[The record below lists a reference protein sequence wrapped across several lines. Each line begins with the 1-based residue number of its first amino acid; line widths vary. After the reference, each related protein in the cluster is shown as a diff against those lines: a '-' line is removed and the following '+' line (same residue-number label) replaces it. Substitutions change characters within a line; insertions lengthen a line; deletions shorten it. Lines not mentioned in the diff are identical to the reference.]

1 MTICSNCTKKAT
13 FNILGER
20 AKYCATH
27 KEPNMVDVLNKKCE
41 CNSSQPRWNFEGLKP
56 ICCVLCK
63 KEGMIETHRKKCFCG
78 KVRPTFNFEGL
89 KAEFCNSCKSE
100 NMINVVDDRCFCK
113 KLTSPNFNYEGLR
126 PKYCF
131 ECKLPNM
138 VDTRNP
144 KCACGSRPNFNFE
157 GLKPKFC
164 AMCKVDGMIDLV
176 HNMCVCGKS
185 QPSFNYEGLVA
196 KYCIECKLSDMVSR
210 NKLCLCS
217 CKKVQPTYNFE
228 GLQPKFCIKCKEDN
242 MIDVKHPKCKTPL
255 CYTRPQD
262 KYDGHCLR
270 CYIYNFPNK
279 PVTKNYKTKEF
290 SVVEFLKLWF
300 PNFTWFADKQIKDG
314 CSSKRP
320 DLLLDLGYQIIIVE
334 VDENQHN
341 KYDCSCE
348 NKRLMEISQDLGH
361 RPIIF
366 IRFNPDDYININ
378 NQRVRSC
385 WSITKITG
393 IVKIEYKKEWNNRL
407 ECLKEQIKYWTQPEN
422 KTDKTLEIIQLFYDE
437 NNENAKINETK

>member
-1 MTICSNCTKKAT
+1 MTICVNENCTKKAT
-13 FNILGER
+13 FNILGQK
-20 AKYCATH
+20 AKFCAEH
-27 KEPNMVDVLNKKCE
+27 KDPDMVDVLNKKCE

-63 KEGMIETHRKKCFCG
+63 KEDMIETYRKKCFCG

-131 ECKLPNM
+131 ECKLPDM
-138 VDTRNP
+138 VDMRNP
-144 KCACGSRPNFNFE
+144 KCACGLRSNFNFA

-164 AMCKVDGMIDLV
+164 SKCRVDGMIDV
-176 HNMCVCGKS
+176 THNMCFCGKS
-185 QPSFNYEGLVA
+185 QPTFNYGELTSKYCFECKLPDMISRNKCFCGKGSPLYNLEGLVG
-196 KYCIECKLSDMVSR
+196 KYCFQ
-210 NKLCLCS
+210 
-217 CKKVQPTYNFE
+217 CKK
-228 GLQPKFCIKCKEDN
+228 DS
-242 MIDVKHPKCKTPL
+242 MIDVHHKRCKTNL
-255 CYTRPQD
+255 CSTRPQD
-262 KYDGHCLR
+262 KFEGYCLR
-270 CYIYNFPNK
+270 CYIYNFPDK
-279 PVTKNYKTKEF
+279 PVAKNYKTKEF
-290 SVVEFLKLWF
+290 SVVEFVKLWF
-300 PNFTWFADKQIKDG
+300 PNFTWFADKQVKDG

-320 DLLLDLGYQIIIVE
+320 DLLIDLGYQIIIVE

-378 NQRVRSC
+378 NERVRSC

-422 KTDKTLEIIQLFYDE
+422 KTDKTLEIIQLFYDQ
-437 NNENAKINETK
+437 NI

>member
-1 MTICSNCTKKAT
+1 MTICVNEICSKKAT
-13 FNILGER
+13 FNFLGQR
-20 AKYCATH
+20 AKFCAEH
-27 KEPNMVDVLNKKCE
+27 KDPDMVDVVNKKCE
-41 CNSSQPRWNFEGLKP
+41 CNNSQPRWNFEGLKP
-56 ICCVLCK
+56 LCCVSCK

-89 KAEFCNSCKSE
+89 KAEFCNSCKSDG
-100 NMINVVDDRCFCK
+100 MINVVDERCFCK
-113 KLTSPNFNYEGLR
+113 KLTSPNYNYEGLR

-131 ECKLPNM
+131 ECKLPDM
-138 VDTRNP
+138 VDMRNP

-164 AMCKVDGMIDLV
+164 AKCKTDDMIDLN
-176 HNMCVCGKS
+176 HNMCFCGKA
-185 QPSFNYEGLVA
+185 QASFNFEGLIP
-196 KYCIECKLSDMVSR
+196 KYCISCKLNGMISR
-210 NKLCLCS
+210 NKLCY
-217 CKKVQPTYNFE
+217 CKTSQPLYNFE
-228 GLQPKFCIKCKEDN
+228 GLNAKHCFQCKKDN
-242 MIDVKHPKCKTPL
+242 MIDVVHKMCKTHL
-255 CYTRPQD
+255 CSTRPQE
-262 KYDGHCLR
+262 KFEGFCLR
-270 CYIYNFPNK
+270 CFIYNFPDK
-279 PVTKNYKTKEF
+279 PIAKNYKTKEF
-290 SVVEFLKLWF
+290 AVVEFVQLLF
-300 PNFTWFADKQIKDG
+300 PNFTWFADKKIQDG

-334 VDENQHN
+334 VDENQHS

-348 NKRLMEISQDLGH
+348 NKRLMELSQDLGH

-378 NQRVRSC
+378 NERIRSC

-422 KTDKTLEIIQLFYDE
+422 KTDKTVEIIQLFTT
-437 NNENAKINETK
+437 KIFK

>member
-1 MTICSNCTKKAT
+1 MTICVNEICTKKAT
-13 FNILGER
+13 FNILGQK
-20 AKYCATH
+20 AKFCAEH
-27 KEPNMVDVLNKKCE
+27 KDPDMVDVLNKKCE

-63 KEGMIETHRKKCFCG
+63 KEDMIETYRKKCFCG

-131 ECKLPNM
+131 ECKLPDM
-138 VDTRNP
+138 VDIRNP
-144 KCACGSRPNFNFE
+144 KCACGLRPNFNFE

-164 AMCKVDGMIDLV
+164 SKCKEDGMIDV
-176 HNMCVCGKS
+176 THNMCFCGKS
-185 QPSFNYEGLVA
+185 QASFNFEGLIS
-196 KYCIECKLSDMVSR
+196 KYCVSCKLNGMVSR
-210 NKLCLCS
+210 NKLCYCKKAQPNFNYEGLNPNYCIQCKKDNMVDVTHKRCKTHLCS
-217 CKKVQPTYNFE
+217 
-228 GLQPKFCIKCKEDN
+228 
-242 MIDVKHPKCKTPL
+242 
-255 CYTRPQD
+255 TRPQD
-262 KYDGHCLR
+262 KYEGYCFR
-270 CYIYNFPNK
+270 CYIYNFPDK
-279 PVTKNYKTKEF
+279 PVAKNYKTKEYA
-290 SVVEFLKLWF
+290 VVEFIQLWF
-300 PNFTWFADKQIKDG
+300 PNFTWFTDKQIKDG

-320 DLLLDLGYQIIIVE
+320 DLLLDLGYQIIIIE
-334 VDENQHN
+334 VDENQHS

-348 NKRLMEISQDLGH
+348 NKRLMELSQDLGH

-366 IRFNPDDYININ
+366 IRFNPDNYVNIN
-378 NQRVRSC
+378 NERVRSC

-407 ECLKEQIKYWTQPEN
+407 ECLKEQINYWTQPEN
-422 KTDKTLEIIQLFYDE
+422 KTDKTLEIIQLFYDQ
-437 NNENAKINETK
+437 NI

>member
-1 MTICSNCTKKAT
+1 MTICVNEICTKKAT
-13 FNILGER
+13 FNILGQK
-20 AKYCATH
+20 AKFCAEH
-27 KEPNMVDVLNKKCE
+27 KDPDMVDVLNKKCE

-63 KEGMIETHRKKCFCG
+63 KEDMIETYRKKCFCG

-100 NMINVVDDRCFCK
+100 NMINVVDDRCFCN
-113 KLTSPNFNYEGLR
+113 KLTSPNFNYENLR

-131 ECKLPNM
+131 ECKLPDM
-138 VDTRNP
+138 VDVRNP
-144 KCACGSRPNFNFE
+144 KCPCGSRPNFNFK

-164 AMCKVDGMIDLV
+164 SKCKTDEMIDV
-176 HNMCVCGKS
+176 THNMCECGKAQS
-185 QPSFNYEGLVA
+185 TFNFKGLVP
-196 KYCIECKLSDMVSR
+196 KYCSDCRLPDMISR
-210 NKLCLCS
+210 NKLCY
-217 CKKVQPTYNFE
+217 CKNAQPTYNFK
-228 GLQPKFCIKCKEDN
+228 GLQPNFCVQCKKNN
-242 MIDVKHPKCKTPL
+242 MVDVRHQICKTYL
-255 CYTRPQD
+255 CSTRPQE
-262 KYDGHCLR
+262 KFEGFCLR
-270 CYIYNFPNK
+270 CYIYNFPDK
-279 PVTKNYKTKEF
+279 PVAKNYKTKEYA
-290 SVVEFLKLWF
+290 VVEFIQLWF

-378 NQRVRSC
+378 NERIRSC

-422 KTDKTLEIIQLFYDE
+422 KTDKTLEIIQLFYDQ
-437 NNENAKINETK
+437 NI

>member
-1 MTICSNCTKKAT
+1 MTICTNCTKKAT
-13 FNILGER
+13 FNILGEK

-27 KEPNMVDVLNKKCE
+27 KEPDMVDVLNKKCE
-41 CNSSQPRWNFEGLKP
+41 CNSSQPRWNFPGLKP
-56 ICCVLCK
+56 ICCVSCK
-63 KEGMIETHRKKCFCG
+63 KEGMIETHRKKCFCR

-89 KAEFCNSCKSE
+89 KPEFCNSCKSE
-100 NMINVVDDRCFCK
+100 GMFNVVDESCFCK

-131 ECKLPNM
+131 ECKLPDM

-157 GLKPKFC
+157 NLKPKFC

-176 HNMCVCGKS
+176 HNMCVCGKA
-185 QPSFNYEGLVA
+185 QPSFNYEGDIIA
-196 KYCIECKLSDMVSR
+196 KYCIKCKLDGMISK
-210 NKLCLCS
+210 NKLCY
-217 CKKVQPTYNFE
+217 CKKVQPNFNYE
-228 GLQPKFCIKCKEDN
+228 GLHAKYCVQCKKDD
-242 MIDVKHPKCKTPL
+242 MIDVNHKTCKTHL
-255 CYTRPQD
+255 CPTRPQE
-262 KYDGHCLR
+262 KYEGYCLR
-270 CYIYNFPNK
+270 CYIYNFPDK
-279 PVTKNYKTKEF
+279 PVAKNYKTKEF
-290 SVVEFLKLWF
+290 AVVEFVKLWF
-300 PNFTWFADKQIKDG
+300 PNFTWLADKQIKDG
-314 CSSKRP
+314 CSFKRP

-348 NKRLMEISQDLGH
+348 NKRLMELSQDLGH

-378 NQRVRSC
+378 NDRVRSC

-407 ECLKEQIKYWTQPEN
+407 ECLKEQINYWTKPEN
-422 KTDKTLEIIQLFYDE
+422 KTDKTLEIIQLFY
-437 NNENAKINETK
+437 NQNI